1 MSDAEGGGSK
11 DALQV
16 GSDGRSVVCWSHR
29 GVRRRRRWDGGG
41 GGAGVLRHS
50 RADIRCFRDGDIQC
64 RELGPDHV
72 HEFVVV
78 KTDLAPDALPTT
90 EEGAV
95 DEEGEGVELI
105 GEIEEIPVGETST
118 TEFDLEPGSY
128 VLFCNLVVEEEG
140 EVEAHYSEGMRVGFT
155 VEG

>member
-1 MSDAEGGGSK
+1 MTLRAR
-11 DALQV
+11 LVQV
-16 GSDGRSVVCWSHR
+16 AVLLFA
-29 GVRRRRRWDGGG
+29 GVIAACGGG
-41 GGAGVLRHS
+41 GGGTVDVTVQEYS
-50 RADIRCFRDGDIQC
+50 VTPEPTSVPSGTVTFNV
-64 RELGPDHV
+64 ENLGPNDL

-78 KTDLAPDALPTT
+78 RSDLAPDVLPTT

-105 GEIEEIPVGETST
+105 GEIEEFPVGETRSV
-118 TEFDLEPGSY
+118 EFDLDAGNY